1 MKSYDL
7 IATATFGLESI
18 VADELKEL
26 GYRELK
32 VEDGKVNFKGTA
44 KDICKTNLWLRCA
57 DRVLLR
63 VGQFEARSFE
73 ELFEQTKALPWSEI
87 IPKDGRFP
95 VAKATSIKSTLFS
108 KSDCQAI
115 VKKAVVESLKT
126 SYKCDWFEETGAD
139 YEIKVA
145 IHKDVVTLT
154 IDTTGD
160 GLHKR
165 GYRAHGNEAPI
176 KETLAAAL
184 VRLTKWKGGEQYL
197 LDPTCGT
204 GTILIE
210 AAMIARNIAPG
221 GNRHFAAEKWGVIPE
236 DLWIEARDEAYSLE
250 DWDKECH
257 ILGSDINPYTL
268 DIARENIKLAG
279 LEDCIFV
286 QKLSVADVQSKHKNG
301 IIISNPPYGERMSEL
316 KEVQDLYRVMGKV
329 FRERFDTWN
338 YFIITSNTD
347 FEKLFGKR
355 ASKNRKLYNGNIQ
368 CYYYQ
373 YLPPLK
379 QNVKK

>member
-18 VADELKEL
+18 VAAELKEL
-26 GYRELK
+26 GYKDIK
-32 VEDGKVNFKGTA
+32 VEDSKVNFKGTA
-44 KDICKTNLWLRCA
+44 RDICKTNLWLRCA

-73 ELFEQTKALPWSEI
+73 ELFEKTKALPWADI
-87 IPKDGRFP
+87 LPKEARFP
-95 VAKATSIKSTLFS
+95 VAKATSVKSTLFS

-115 VKKAVVESLKT
+115 VKKAVVESMKS
-126 SYKCDWFEETGAD
+126 SYECEWFEETGAD
-139 YEIKVA
+139 YEIKVS
-145 IHKDVVTLT
+145 ILKDVVTLT

-184 VRLTKWKGGEQYL
+184 VKLTKWKGGDQYL
-197 LDPTCGT
+197 IDPTCGT

-210 AAMIARNIAPG
+210 AAMIAKNIAPG
-221 GNRHFAAEKWGVIPE
+221 GNRHFASEKWDIIPE
-236 DLWIEARDEAYSLE
+236 ALWSDVRDEAYSLE
-250 DWDKECH
+250 EPDKECH

-268 DIARENIKLAG
+268 DIARENIELAG
-279 LEDCIFV
+279 VEDCVFV
-286 QKLSVADVQSKHKNG
+286 QKLSVADIQSKHKNG

-316 KEVQDLYRVMGKV
+316 KEVQDLYKVMGKV
-329 FRERFDTWN
+329 FRERFPTWN
-338 YFIITSNTD
+338 YFVITSNTD

-355 ASKNRKLYNGNIQ
+355 ASKNRKLFNGNIQ

-379 QNVKK
+379 PGN